1 METPKKGKCKLK
13 LEVAFCHFFIELP
26 EHFGFVCM
34 RGLKFVN
41 QDDENVDEKCDVG
54 DDAKQTC

>member
-1 METPKKGKCKLK
+1 MHKAQQVILNY
-13 LEVAFCHFFIELP
+13 FFIELP
-26 EHFGFVCM
+26 EHFWFVCM

-41 QDDENVDEKCDVG
+41 QDNENVDEKCDVG